1 MKLLVPRRTSR
12 RTFLKRAA
20 LTVGTAQALGGTFL
34 FAGEPP
40 GAKLRTAV
48 IGCGGRGEVSL
59 EGALGENLVAIV
71 DIDDQRLAAA
81 AKKAAARGAQPK
93 TFSDYRRMF
102 DTMHKEIDAVFVATP
117 DHHHAP
123 ASMLAIQHGKH
134 VYCEKPL
141 CHDVFEARALAHAAR
156 RHKVTTMMGNQ
167 GHCEEGYRL
176 LCEYIWAGA
185 IGDVLETHSWSG
197 FVNGGAGPR
206 PLAKPVPAG
215 LHWDEW
221 LGPAPYREY
230 HEGLHPLY
238 WRYYRDFG
246 TGGLGDW
253 GCHNLDGVFWALSPG
268 HPASIECLGTVGGN
282 GEKYPQAGVIRW
294 NIPARGS
301 MPAMKVHWYDGAKL
315 QTKGE
320 PEDRVGQIS
329 LPNYPPMLAEFEKKY
344 DCNFREGYDG
354 GTFYIGTKGVMHTGC
369 YGHRPLILPESA
381 HRAFPVPDK
390 RIPRIKGTPIA
401 HFLQCCKE
409 ENSTCADFGYA
420 AAITEFLL
428 LGNLAARAGAGTKV
442 EWDGAK
448 ARCINLPEVNQYLRR
463 PYRKGWKI

>member
-1 MKLLVPRRTSR
+1 MSINR
-12 RTFLKRAA
+12 RTFLKHAA
-20 LTVGTAQALGGTFL
+20 ITVGTSQVVDAAFL

-59 EGALGENLVAIV
+59 DGALGETLVAIV
-71 DIDDQRLAAA
+71 DIDDKRLAAA
-81 AKKAAARGAQPK
+81 AKKAVERGAQPK
-93 TFSDYRRMF
+93 MFTDYRRMF
-102 DTMHKEIDAVFVATP
+102 DTMHNEIDAVFVATP

-167 GHCEEGYRL
+167 GHCEEGYRQ

-206 PLAKPVPAG
+206 PAAKPVPAG

-253 GCHNLDGVFWALSPG
+253 GCHNLDGLFWALSPG
-268 HPASIECLGTVGGN
+268 HPASIECLGSLGGN
-282 GEKYPQAGVIRW
+282 GEKYPQASVIRW

-301 MPAMKVHWYDGAKL
+301 MPALKAHWYDGGKMKTA
-315 QTKGE
+315 GE
-320 PEDRVGQIS
+320 AGERAGQIS

-344 DCNFREGYDG
+344 DCDFREGYDG

-401 HFLQCCKE
+401 HFLECCKQGE
-409 ENSTCADFGYA
+409 QTCANFEYA

-448 ARCINLPEVNQYLRR
+448 GRCTNLPEVNDYLRR
-463 PYRKGWKI
+463 SYRKGWKI